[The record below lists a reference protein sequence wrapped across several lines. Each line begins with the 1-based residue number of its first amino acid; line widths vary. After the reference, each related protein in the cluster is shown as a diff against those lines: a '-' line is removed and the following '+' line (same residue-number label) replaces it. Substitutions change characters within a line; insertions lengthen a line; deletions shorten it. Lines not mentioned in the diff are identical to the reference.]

1 MNEIT
6 IFNNEEFGT
15 IRAIERDGEPWFIG
29 KDICQIFGDKNH
41 SRSLGRIE
49 AEDKREE
56 EIVDAMGRK
65 QKAIYINESGFYS
78 LLFAMQPQKSNKN
91 GVSDAYPIEVKERI
105 EKLKKFKRWVTSEV
119 LPSIRKHGVYMTDS
133 KAYDLLHN
141 ENSLAD
147 LLLQAGEQLKQK
159 NIIIEEMRPKAI
171 FADAVSA
178 SNQTILVGELAKI
191 LRQNG
196 IVDMGQNRLFETLR
210 NRGYLIKGNRSD
222 RNMPTQRSLEMGLFE
237 IKETAVTHSDGH
249 VTVNKTPKVTGKGQ
263 QYFINLFKGKELNS
277 QPHQ

>member
-1 MNEIT
+1 MNRLT
-6 IFNNEEFGT
+6 IFSNEEFGT
-15 IRAIERDGEPWFIG
+15 IRAIEKDGEPWFVG
-29 KDICQIFGDKNH
+29 KDVAEALGFSNTRDAIKRHVDDDDKGVTKH
-41 SRSLGRIE
+41 DTLG
-49 AEDKREE
+49 
-56 EIVDAMGRK
+56 GK
-65 QKAIYINESGFYS
+65 QDLAVINESGVYALIFGS
-78 LLFAMQPQKSNKN
+78 KLPRA
-91 GVSDAYPIEVKERI
+91 KE
-105 EKLKKFKRWVTSEV
+105 FKHWVTSEV
-119 LPSIRKHGVYMTDS
+119 LPSIRKYGVYMTDS

-141 ENSLAD
+141 EESLAD

-196 IVDMGQNRLFETLR
+196 VVGMGQNRLFEILR

-222 RNMPTQRSLEMGLFE
+222 KNMPTQRSLEMGLFE

-263 QYFINLFKGKELNS
+263 QYFINLFKD
-277 QPHQ
+277 

>member
-1 MNEIT
+1 MKIESLVEGGQMNRLT

-15 IRAIERDGEPWFIG
+15 IRAIERDGEPWFVG
-29 KDICQIFGDKNH
+29 KDVAEALGFSNTRDAIKRHVDDDDKGVTKH
-41 SRSLGRIE
+41 DTLG
-49 AEDKREE
+49 
-56 EIVDAMGRK
+56 GK
-65 QKAIYINESGFYS
+65 QDLAVINESGVYALIFGS
-78 LLFAMQPQKSNKN
+78 KLPRA
-91 GVSDAYPIEVKERI
+91 KE
-105 EKLKKFKRWVTSEV
+105 FKHWVTSEV

-141 ENSLAD
+141 EDSLAD

-196 IVDMGQNRLFETLR
+196 VVGMGQNRLFEILR

-222 RNMPTQRSLEMGLFE
+222 KNMPTQRSLEMGLFE

-263 QYFINLFKGKELNS
+263 QYFINLFKTK
-277 QPHQ
+277 

>member
-1 MNEIT
+1 MNRLT

-15 IRAIERDGEPWFIG
+15 IRAIEKDGEPWFVG
-29 KDICQIFGDKNH
+29 KEIADILGYKNG
-41 SRSLGRIE
+41 SRDINSHV
-49 AEDKREE
+49 EE
-56 EIVDAMGRK
+56 EDRLKYQIGTSGQNRI
-65 QKAIYINESGFYS
+65 QTIINESGLYALIFGS
-78 LLFAMQPQKSNKN
+78 KLPKA
-91 GVSDAYPIEVKERI
+91 KE
-105 EKLKKFKRWVTSEV
+105 FKRWVTNEV
-119 LPSIRKHGVYMTDS
+119 LPAIRKHGVYMTDS

-141 ENSLAD
+141 EDSLAD

-222 RNMPTQRSLEMGLFE
+222 KNMPTQRSLEMGLFE

-263 QYFINLFKGKELNS
+263 QYFINLFKGK
-277 QPHQ
+277 

>member
-1 MNEIT
+1 MRMNRILQAFNDSEFGLLRT
-6 IFNNEEFGT
+6 MTVNNET
-15 IRAIERDGEPWFIG
+15 WFIG

-65 QKAIYINESGFYS
+65 QKAIYINESGLYS

-91 GVSDAYPIEVKERI
+91 GVSDAYPIEVKDRI
-105 EKLKKFKRWVTSEV
+105 EKLKKFKHWVTNEV

-141 ENSLAD
+141 EDSLAD

-196 IVDMGQNRLFETLR
+196 VVGMGQNRLFEILR

-222 RNMPTQRSLEMGLFE
+222 KNMPTQRSLEMGLFE

-263 QYFINLFKGKELNS
+263 QYFINLFKGK
-277 QPHQ
+277 

>member
-15 IRAIERDGEPWFIG
+15 IRAIERDGEPWFLG
-29 KDICQIFGDKNH
+29 KDVADILGYSNSRKALSDHVDEEDKNTVTIRDGI
-41 SRSLGRIE
+41 SGNPNKTI
-49 AEDKREE
+49 
-56 EIVDAMGRK
+56 
-65 QKAIYINESGFYS
+65 INESGVYALIFGS
-78 LLFAMQPQKSNKN
+78 KLPKA
-91 GVSDAYPIEVKERI
+91 KE
-105 EKLKKFKRWVTSEV
+105 FKRWVTSEV
-119 LPSIRKHGVYMTDS
+119 LPSIRKKGIYMTDS
-133 KAYDLLHN
+133 KAYDLLNN

-196 IVDMGQNRLFETLR
+196 IVGMGQNRLFEILR

-222 RNMPTQRSLEMGLFE
+222 KNMPTQRSLEMGLFE

-263 QYFINLFKGKELNS
+263 QYFINLFKD
-277 QPHQ
+277 

>member
-1 MNEIT
+1 MNQLT

-15 IRAIERDGEPWFIG
+15 IRAIERDGEPWFLG
-29 KDICQIFGDKNH
+29 KDVAEV
-41 SRSLGRIE
+41 LGYTNP
-49 AEDKREE
+49 
-56 EIVDAMGRK
+56 
-65 QKAIYINESGFYS
+65 QKAIRDHVDEEDKLTERIVLSGQNREAFIINESGVYALIFGS
-78 LLFAMQPQKSNKN
+78 KLSKA
-91 GVSDAYPIEVKERI
+91 KE
-105 EKLKKFKRWVTSEV
+105 FKRWVTNEV

-141 ENSLAD
+141 EDSLAD

-196 IVDMGQNRLFETLR
+196 VVGMGQNRLFEILR

-222 RNMPTQRSLEMGLFE
+222 KNMPTQRSLEMGLFE

-263 QYFINLFKGKELNS
+263 QYFINLFKGK
-277 QPHQ
+277 

>member
-1 MNEIT
+1 MNRLT
-6 IFNNEEFGT
+6 IFSNEEFGT
-15 IRAIERDGEPWFIG
+15 IRAIERDGEPWFLG
-29 KDICQIFGDKNH
+29 KDVAEV
-41 SRSLGRIE
+41 LGYTNP
-49 AEDKREE
+49 
-56 EIVDAMGRK
+56 
-65 QKAIYINESGFYS
+65 QKAIRDHVDEEDKLTERIVLSGQNREAFIINESGVYALIFGS
-78 LLFAMQPQKSNKN
+78 KLPRA
-91 GVSDAYPIEVKERI
+91 KE
-105 EKLKKFKRWVTSEV
+105 FKHWVTSEV

-141 ENSLAD
+141 EDSLAD

-263 QYFINLFKGKELNS
+263 QYFINLFKD
-277 QPHQ
+277 

>member
-1 MNEIT
+1 MNQLT

-15 IRAIERDGEPWFIG
+15 IRAIEKDGEPWFIG

-41 SRSLGRIE
+41 NRSIGRID

-56 EIVDAMGRK
+56 EIVDSMGRK
-65 QKAIYINESGFYS
+65 QKAIYVNESGLYS

-91 GVSDAYPIEVKERI
+91 GVPDAYPIEIKERI

-141 ENSLAD
+141 EGSLAD

-159 NIIIEEMRPKAI
+159 EIIIRELKPKASYYDTALQSDSLI
-171 FADAVSA
+171 SITAIAKDLGMSGKKL
-178 SNQTILVGELAKI
+178 NEILHNLGV
-191 LRQNG
+191 
-196 IVDMGQNRLFETLR
+196 
-210 NRGYLIKGNRSD
+210 
-222 RNMPTQRSLEMGLFE
+222 
-237 IKETAVTHSDGH
+237 
-249 VTVNKTPKVTGKGQ
+249 
-263 QYFINLFKGKELNS
+263 QYKKGKMWFLYQDYADKGYTQSKTHLLDAKKSVMSMYWTQKGRQFIYELLKS
-277 QPHQ
+277 KLGIMPIVAG

>member
-1 MNEIT
+1 MNQLT

-15 IRAIERDGEPWFIG
+15 IRAIEKDGEPWFVG
-29 KDICQIFGDKNH
+29 KEIADILGYKNG
-41 SRSLGRIE
+41 SRDINSHV
-49 AEDKREE
+49 EE
-56 EIVDAMGRK
+56 EDRLKYQIGTSGQNRI
-65 QKAIYINESGFYS
+65 QTIINESGLYALIFGS
-78 LLFAMQPQKSNKN
+78 KLPKA
-91 GVSDAYPIEVKERI
+91 KE
-105 EKLKKFKRWVTSEV
+105 FKRWVTNEV
-119 LPSIRKHGVYMTDS
+119 LPAIRKHGVYMTDS

-141 ENSLAD
+141 EDSLAD

-222 RNMPTQRSLEMGLFE
+222 KNMPTQRSLEMGLFE

-263 QYFINLFKGKELNS
+263 QYFINLFKGK
-277 QPHQ
+277 

>member
-1 MNEIT
+1 MNRLT
-6 IFNNEEFGT
+6 IFSNEEFGT
-15 IRAIERDGEPWFIG
+15 IRAIERDGEPWFLG

-56 EIVDAMGRK
+56 EIVDSMGRK
-65 QKAIYINESGFYS
+65 QKAIYINESGLYS

-105 EKLKKFKRWVTSEV
+105 EKLKKFKHWVTSEV
-119 LPSIRKHGVYMTDS
+119 LPSIRKYGVYMTDS

-141 ENSLAD
+141 EDSLAD

-196 IVDMGQNRLFETLR
+196 VVGMGQNRLFETLR

-222 RNMPTQRSLEMGLFE
+222 KNMPTQRSLEMGLFE

-263 QYFINLFKGKELNS
+263 QYFINLFKD
-277 QPHQ
+277 

>member
-1 MNEIT
+1 MNRLT
-6 IFNNEEFGT
+6 IFSNEEFGT
-15 IRAIERDGEPWFIG
+15 IRAIERDGEPWFVG
-29 KDICQIFGDKNH
+29 KDVAEALGFSNTRDAIKRHVDDDDKGVTKH
-41 SRSLGRIE
+41 DTLG
-49 AEDKREE
+49 
-56 EIVDAMGRK
+56 GK
-65 QKAIYINESGFYS
+65 QDLAVINESGVYALIFGS
-78 LLFAMQPQKSNKN
+78 KLPRA
-91 GVSDAYPIEVKERI
+91 KE
-105 EKLKKFKRWVTSEV
+105 FKHWVTSEV
-119 LPSIRKHGVYMTDS
+119 LPSIRKYGVYMTDS

-141 ENSLAD
+141 EDSLAD

-222 RNMPTQRSLEMGLFE
+222 KNMPTQRSLEMGLFE

-263 QYFINLFKGKELNS
+263 QYFINLFKGK
-277 QPHQ
+277 

>member
-1 MNEIT
+1 MNRLT
-6 IFNNEEFGT
+6 IFSNEEFGT
-15 IRAIERDGEPWFIG
+15 IRAIERDGEPWFLG
-29 KDICQIFGDKNH
+29 KDVAEV
-41 SRSLGRIE
+41 LGYTNP
-49 AEDKREE
+49 
-56 EIVDAMGRK
+56 
-65 QKAIYINESGFYS
+65 QKAIRDHVDEEDKLTERIVLSGQNREAFIINESGVYALIFGS
-78 LLFAMQPQKSNKN
+78 KLPRA
-91 GVSDAYPIEVKERI
+91 KE
-105 EKLKKFKRWVTSEV
+105 FKHWVTSEV

-141 ENSLAD
+141 EESLAD

-196 IVDMGQNRLFETLR
+196 VVGMGQNRLFEILR

-222 RNMPTQRSLEMGLFE
+222 KNMPTQRSLEMGLFE

-263 QYFINLFKGKELNS
+263 QYFINLFKD
-277 QPHQ
+277 

>member
-15 IRAIERDGEPWFIG
+15 IRAIERDGEPWFLG
-29 KDICQIFGDKNH
+29 KDVADILGYSNSRKALSDHLDEEDKNTVTIRDGI
-41 SRSLGRIE
+41 SGNPNKTI
-49 AEDKREE
+49 
-56 EIVDAMGRK
+56 
-65 QKAIYINESGFYS
+65 INESGVYALIFGS
-78 LLFAMQPQKSNKN
+78 KLPKA
-91 GVSDAYPIEVKERI
+91 KE
-105 EKLKKFKRWVTSEV
+105 FKRWVTSEV
-119 LPSIRKHGVYMTDS
+119 LPSIRKKGIYMTDS
-133 KAYDLLHN
+133 KAYDLLNN

-159 NIIIEEMRPKAI
+159 NIIIEEMRSKAI

-196 IVDMGQNRLFETLR
+196 IVGMGQNRLFEILR

-222 RNMPTQRSLEMGLFE
+222 KNMPTQRSLEMGLLE

-263 QYFINLFKGKELNS
+263 QYFINLFKD
-277 QPHQ
+277 

>member
-15 IRAIERDGEPWFIG
+15 IRAIERDGEPWFLG
-29 KDICQIFGDKNH
+29 KDVADILGYSNSRKALSDHVDEEDKNTVTIRDGI
-41 SRSLGRIE
+41 SGNPNKTI
-49 AEDKREE
+49 
-56 EIVDAMGRK
+56 
-65 QKAIYINESGFYS
+65 INESGVYALIFGS
-78 LLFAMQPQKSNKN
+78 KLPKA
-91 GVSDAYPIEVKERI
+91 KE
-105 EKLKKFKRWVTSEV
+105 FKRWVTSEV
-119 LPSIRKHGVYMTDS
+119 LPSIRKKGIYMTDS
-133 KAYDLLHN
+133 KAYDLLNN

-196 IVDMGQNRLFETLR
+196 IVGMGQNRLFEILR
-210 NRGYLIKGNRSD
+210 NRGYLIKGNRLD
-222 RNMPTQRSLEMGLFE
+222 KNMPTQRSLEMGLFE

-263 QYFINLFKGKELNS
+263 QYFINLFKD
-277 QPHQ
+277 

>member
-1 MNEIT
+1 MNQLT

-15 IRAIERDGEPWFIG
+15 IRAIEKDGEPWFVG
-29 KDICQIFGDKNH
+29 KEIADILGYKNG
-41 SRSLGRIE
+41 SRDINSHV
-49 AEDKREE
+49 EE
-56 EIVDAMGRK
+56 EDRLKYQIGTSGQNRI
-65 QKAIYINESGFYS
+65 QTIINESGLYALIFGS
-78 LLFAMQPQKSNKN
+78 KLPKA
-91 GVSDAYPIEVKERI
+91 KE
-105 EKLKKFKRWVTSEV
+105 FKRWVTNEV
-119 LPSIRKHGVYMTDS
+119 LPSIRKHGAYMTDQ

-141 ENSLAD
+141 EDSLAD

-222 RNMPTQRSLEMGLFE
+222 KNMPTQRSLEMGLFE

-263 QYFINLFKGKELNS
+263 QYFINLFKTR
-277 QPHQ
+277 

>member
-1 MNEIT
+1 MNQLT
-6 IFNNEEFGT
+6 IFSNEEFGE
-15 IRAIERDGEPWFIG
+15 IRTTMVGDTPYVVA
-29 KDICQIFGDKNH
+29 KDICEAFGDTH
-41 SRSLGRIE
+41 YRRSVQRIDE
-49 AEDKREE
+49 EDKT
-56 EIVDAMGRK
+56 IVKIQTKGGEQNMVAL
-65 QKAIYINESGFYS
+65 NESGVYS
-78 LLFAMQPQKSNKN
+78 LIFLMEPQKAK
-91 GVSDAYPIEVKERI
+91 GVTQNDTLIEERI
-105 EKLKKFKRWVTSEV
+105 NKLRKFKHWVTSEV
-119 LPSIRKHGVYMTDS
+119 LPAIRKHGVYMTDS

-141 ENSLAD
+141 EESLAD

-222 RNMPTQRSLEMGLFE
+222 KNMPTQRSLEMGLFE

-263 QYFINLFKGKELNS
+263 QYFINLFKTK
-277 QPHQ
+277 

>member
-1 MNEIT
+1 MNQLT
-6 IFNNEEFGT
+6 IFSNEEFGT
-15 IRAIERDGEPWFIG
+15 IRAIERDGEPWFVG
-29 KDICQIFGDKNH
+29 KDVADILGYSNSRKALSDHVDEEDKNTVTIRDGI
-41 SRSLGRIE
+41 SGNPNKTI
-49 AEDKREE
+49 
-56 EIVDAMGRK
+56 
-65 QKAIYINESGFYS
+65 INESGVYALIFGS
-78 LLFAMQPQKSNKN
+78 KLPRA
-91 GVSDAYPIEVKERI
+91 KE
-105 EKLKKFKRWVTSEV
+105 FKRWVTNKV

-141 ENSLAD
+141 EESLAD

-222 RNMPTQRSLEMGLFE
+222 KNMPTQRSLEMGLFE

-263 QYFINLFKGKELNS
+263 QYFINLFKGK
-277 QPHQ
+277 

>member
-119 LPSIRKHGVYMTDS
+119 LPSMACI
-133 KAYDLLHN
+133 
-141 ENSLAD
+141 
-147 LLLQAGEQLKQK
+147 
-159 NIIIEEMRPKAI
+159 
-171 FADAVSA
+171 
-178 SNQTILVGELAKI
+178 
-191 LRQNG
+191 
-196 IVDMGQNRLFETLR
+196 
-210 NRGYLIKGNRSD
+210 
-222 RNMPTQRSLEMGLFE
+222 
-237 IKETAVTHSDGH
+237 
-249 VTVNKTPKVTGKGQ
+249 
-263 QYFINLFKGKELNS
+263 
-277 QPHQ
+277 